1 VNVATFESL
10 YRAEWGRLLAALIRD
25 CGHFDTAE
33 EALQNAFAA
42 AARSWTPGWP
52 PHPAGWI
59 YKAARNDIIDCRRH
73 EALTQRKHA
82 ELALL
87 SAEDVGEDLNEEGDV
102 HDERLRLIFT
112 CCHPA
117 LAPESQVALTLRTLC
132 GLTTEEIAR
141 AFLVA
146 TPTMAQRLVRAKAKI
161 QSAGIPYRVPEAAD
175 LPDRLTAVLT
185 VIYLV
190 FNEGYAAAS
199 GTALVRK
206 ELCQEAIRLARL
218 LKSLLAV
225 SVPELDGL
233 LALML
238 LQDSRSDARL
248 DGHGDLILLQDQ
260 DRRLWKRE
268 QIDEGIAL
276 VKGTRRRGPPGAFL
290 VEAAIAAVHAES
302 TSAEQTDWAQIVALY
317 ARLQRQHKSAIVDLN
332 AAVALMM
339 ADGPAAALPSL
350 TALGAELEDYHPWHL
365 ARAEALLRLGRQDDA
380 AHHLRRAYALA
391 GNAVERRYI
400 ARKLARCEAVPT

>member
-1 VNVATFESL
+1 
-10 YRAEWGRLLAALIRD
+10 
-25 CGHFDTAE
+25 
-33 EALQNAFAA
+33 
-42 AARSWTPGWP
+42 
-52 PHPAGWI
+52 
-59 YKAARNDIIDCRRH
+59 
-73 EALTQRKHA
+73 
-82 ELALL
+82 
-87 SAEDVGEDLNEEGDV
+87 
-102 HDERLRLIFT
+102 
-112 CCHPA
+112 
-117 LAPESQVALTLRTLC
+117 
-132 GLTTEEIAR
+132 
-141 AFLVA
+141 
-146 TPTMAQRLVRAKAKI
+146 
-161 QSAGIPYRVPEAAD
+161 
-175 LPDRLTAVLT
+175 LTAVLT

-317 ARLQRQHKSAIVDLN
+317 TRLQRQHKSAIVDLN